1 MSFILDAL
9 KKSEIERQRQAIPGL
24 MDTPPA
30 PPRPRFP
37 LWAIALC
44 ALLALNAVV
53 VAVVLI
59 HGSSKPGA
67 PTADSGAPTGVAAA
81 PGSLA
86 GSPAGEQ
93 RSASPPPPGTNS
105 PIASP
110 AGPTDAADAAAAP
123 PPAAAARSEP
133 QHFSPMDPAP
143 TYAPE
148 IPPSGAAPTEVAP
161 LAAPGRAHS
170 GRAADEADAWRPPAR
185 PADPLLTRDDNPA
198 DTEVLPSI
206 NEVNLSGMPEMHID
220 VHVYSAKAADR
231 FVYINRNR
239 YREGQTLVEGPVL
252 ERIRRDGVILDYR
265 GTRFLLPR
273 Q

>member
-24 MDTPPA
+24 MDTPTA

-59 HGSSKPGA
+59 HGASKPGA
-67 PTADSGAPTGVAAA
+67 TTADLGAPAGVAAA
-81 PGSLA
+81 PGDLGA
-86 GSPAGEQ
+86 APAGAQ
-93 RSASPPPPGTNS
+93 RRANPAPPAANSA
-105 PIASP
+105 AVSP
-110 AGPTDAADAAAAP
+110 AGPTGAADTDAAPA
-123 PPAAAARSEP
+123 PAAAAQSEP
-133 QHFSPMDPAP
+133 RHFSPMDPTPA
-143 TYAPE
+143 YAPE
-148 IPPSGAAPTEVAP
+148 IPPSGAAPTQVAP

-170 GRAADEADAWRPPAR
+170 GRGADEADAWRPPAH
-185 PADPLLTRDDNPA
+185 PADPILTHDDNPA
-198 DTEVLPSI
+198 DSEVLPSI
-206 NEVNLSGMPEMHID
+206 SEVKLSGVPEMHID
-220 VHVYSAKAADR
+220 VHVYAAKAADR

-239 YREGQTLVEGPVL
+239 YQEGQTLAEGPVL

-265 GTRFLLPR
+265 GMRFLLPR